1 MEVQMD
7 SKADIHVHTKYSDA
21 PNDWFLKQI
30 KAAESYVDP
39 MHVYRTA
46 KQRGM
51 QFVTISDH
59 DRIDGALELSHLKDT
74 FISAEATVTFPED
87 GCKIHCLVT
96 GITERQWAEIDKRR
110 DDIYQFQKYLRQE
123 NIIHSVAH
131 PLFTVNGKMT
141 VEHFEKLLLLF
152 NCFEAINGA
161 RDSRAGEIVSTVM
174 ANITEN
180 QLLQMQRRH
189 GIEPSGEKPWKKVF
203 TGGSDDHSG
212 VFIGTAYTAT
222 PEANNVNQYLG
233 YLRQGRHLCG
243 GAHGG
248 SLRLSHS
255 LVAIARKY
263 VQKNMLANF
272 DSTGVVLDEIL
283 EMLMEQD
290 SSEFHFP
297 SASMN
302 SSPIQFETEKQ
313 DKQGAMGSNWWTSI
327 ERGTMDRANEMFN
340 ECLSQFIES
349 VRGSV
354 ASGRLL
360 NVMEAMF
367 GLLPITMS
375 ALPYLAGVATNY
387 KDEKLCQKVARE
399 FSASQNLERRSQK
412 KLWLTDTFSDVN
424 GVSMSI
430 ARLAEIAEFQGKDLT
445 VMTCLPEKP
454 RAKFALK
461 NVQPLQQFEMPFY
474 NQAKLSVPPIL
485 EVLNYIEAQRN
496 SELIISTPGPLGLVG
511 LLAGKLLDIPVRA
524 IYHTDFPAYVESFTG
539 SEPYSEATRK
549 YMKWFYSK
557 AHTVLVPSDFYR
569 ESLIAD
575 GLETA
580 KIKLLPRGVDTVMF
594 HPRKKETS
602 FWKKYGL
609 KKNFTFLY
617 AGRISRE
624 KNVEHL
630 IESFLAMTE
639 DQASLVE
646 SNLALCGDGPL
657 LSELR
662 NKYAQHKTICFT
674 GCLESED
681 LAVAYASSDVFVFPS
696 TTDTFGNVVLEAQ
709 ASGLP
714 AIVTHMGGPAE
725 IVMHNGSGFI
735 VDISYEQALSTAMEQ
750 LYTDDIMRGDMSH
763 RALLNAEQRS
773 WDSILDL
780 LWNCAD
786 KQLQPPKPR
795 TENASP
801 IRVAVGR
808 KDGIAKHLISKD

>member
-1 MEVQMD
+1 MY

-21 PNDWFLKQI
+21 PNEWYLKQI
-30 KAAESYVDP
+30 RAAESYVEP
-39 MHVYRTA
+39 MHVYQTA

-59 DRIDGALELSHLKDT
+59 DRIDGALELAHLKDT

-96 GITERQWAEIDKRR
+96 GITELQWAEIDKRR
-110 DDIYQFQKYLRQE
+110 DDIYEFQKYLNQE

-131 PLFTVNGKMT
+131 PLFTVNGQMT
-141 VEHFEKLLLLF
+141 VGHFEKLLLLF
-152 NCFEAINGA
+152 NRFEAINGA
-161 RDSRAGEIVSTVM
+161 RDSRAGEIVSAVM
-174 ANITEN
+174 ENITEK

-203 TGGSDDHSG
+203 TGGSDDHGG

-222 PEANNVNQYLG
+222 PEAENVNQYLD

-263 VQKNMLANF
+263 VQKNMLSNS
-272 DSTGVVLDEIL
+272 DPTGVVLDEIL
-283 EMLMEQD
+283 EILMEQD
-290 SSEFHFP
+290 SDESYFS
-297 SASMN
+297 SASTN
-302 SSPIQFETEKQ
+302 LSPVRPKIENQEEQ
-313 DKQGAMGSNWWTSI
+313 SPLGSNWWTGI

-340 ECLSQFIES
+340 ECFSQFIES
-349 VRGSV
+349 IIGSV

-360 NVMEAMF
+360 NVMGAMS
-367 GLLPITMS
+367 GLLPVTMS

-387 KDEKLCQKVARE
+387 KDEQLCQKVARE
-399 FSASQNLERRSQK
+399 FSASQDLERRSQK

-430 ARLAEIAEFQGKDLT
+430 SRLAEIADVQGKDLT

-454 RAKFALK
+454 QAKFSLK
-461 NVQPLQQFEMPFY
+461 NVQPLQHFEMPFY

-485 EVLNYIEAQRN
+485 EVLNYIEDQRI

-524 IYHTDFPAYVESFTG
+524 IYHTDFPAYVESITD
-539 SEPYSEATRK
+539 SEPYAEATRK
-549 YMKWFYSK
+549 YMQWFYSK

-575 GLETA
+575 GLQAA
-580 KIKLLPRGVDTVMF
+580 KIKFLPRGVDSVMF
-594 HPRKKETS
+594 HPRKKETAY
-602 FWKKYGL
+602 WKKYGL
-609 KKNFTFLY
+609 KKSFTFLY

-630 IESFLAMTE
+630 IESFLGMTLDE
-639 DQASLVE
+639 ESLVE

-657 LSELR
+657 FSELR

-674 GCLESED
+674 GCLESEE

-709 ASGLP
+709 ACGLP

-725 IVMHNGSGFI
+725 IVMHNGSGLI
-735 VDISYEQALSTAMEQ
+735 VDISHEQALSTAMEQ
-750 LYTDDIMRGDMSH
+750 LYTDDIMRGDMRH
-763 RALLNAEQRS
+763 RAILNAEQRS

-801 IRVAVGR
+801 VRVAVGR
-808 KDGIAKHLISKD
+808 ENRIAKHLISKD

>member
-1 MEVQMD
+1 MD

-580 KIKLLPRGVDTVMF
+580 KIKLLPRGVDSVMF

>member
-1 MEVQMD
+1 MD

-549 YMKWFYSK
+549 YMTWFYSK

-580 KIKLLPRGVDTVMF
+580 KIKLLPRGVDSVMF

>member
-1 MEVQMD
+1 MD